1 MDAGLRRRIIEK
13 IKEFENNPF
22 PRGSI
27 KLRGEKDA
35 YRLRIGD
42 YRLLYKIL
50 WDEDFML
57 VFKIEHRRTAY
68 RV

>member
-1 MDAGLRRRIIEK
+1 MDVSFRRRIIER
-13 IKEFENNPF
+13 IRELEDNPF

-42 YRLLYKIL
+42 YRVLYKIL
-50 WDEDFML
+50 WDEEITL
-57 VFKIEHRRTAY
+57 IFKIEHRRTVY
-68 RV
+68 R